1 MRLFKLI
8 SNSVMVLNKTWQSTI
23 CENSKSRLFFSHI
36 GLRHWHDGHCLV
48 LWLYYCTVVVNLI
61 SRMTWFLTSQS
72 SHHHSDFSHIIKANT
87 YGKTEE
93 KILKWPSISHP
104 FPMQLHE
111 SMDALIASASTK
123 KKVICLRICVQI
135 TILVNFFAYFHCYH
149 HF

>member
-1 MRLFKLI
+1 MREFQSSLI
-8 SNSVMVLNKTWQSTI
+8 LVYDIGMMVIAW
-23 CENSKSRLFFSHI
+23 FY
-36 GLRHWHDGHCLV
+36 D
-48 LWLYYCTVVVNLI
+48 YYCTVVVNLI

-135 TILVNFFAYFHCYH
+135 TIQSRKLFCLFSLLSSFLTWKIIHFFV
-149 HF
+149 